1 MLRAPTLAEPKKG
14 YANKHA
20 TCHARALWWLLAGTA
35 TVLGY
40 PPGPEDPSP
49 ACTHSKPPPHY
60 PMAYPR
66 NTMKKLNV
74 TIQLEMTVPDDWALV
89 ETSEGTP
96 VIQMAD
102 GKFLDIAIEP
112 LFATDPEDMWS
123 STDSEEE
130 LHEVL
135 DMVESE
141 AVTYEFVTH

>member
-1 MLRAPTLAEPKKG
+1 
-14 YANKHA
+14 
-20 TCHARALWWLLAGTA
+20 
-35 TVLGY
+35 
-40 PPGPEDPSP
+40 
-49 ACTHSKPPPHY
+49 
-60 PMAYPR
+60 
-66 NTMKKLNV
+66 MKKVNV

-112 LFATDPEDMWS
+112 LFATDPEDLWS
-123 STDSEEE
+123 STESEDE
-130 LHEVL
+130 LNDVL

>member
-1 MLRAPTLAEPKKG
+1 
-14 YANKHA
+14 
-20 TCHARALWWLLAGTA
+20 
-35 TVLGY
+35 
-40 PPGPEDPSP
+40 
-49 ACTHSKPPPHY
+49 
-60 PMAYPR
+60 
-66 NTMKKLNV
+66 MKKLNV
-74 TIQLEMTVPDDWALV
+74 TIQLEMSVPDDWSLV

-130 LHEVL
+130 LNDVL